1 MMRSAQ
7 RHQGWPLLIRT
18 GYSLLRGV
26 GTPQAWVAAAAE
38 GGFDLIALADWAN
51 LYGALGFL
59 EAAEQRGLSG
69 ILGAEI
75 PLAARPFDA
84 IPRAAR
90 PLAARPLDAIPLAAR
105 PGRLLLFCQDLCG
118 YRNLCTLL
126 SRLGDGLPPPARS
139 ARAGRDS
146 GAAAGGAP
154 STDPEDTLCGAGLR
168 PPVASP
174 GMLLEA
180 LAGGSEGLVLLS
192 DVPRLVR
199 DLRAICGPERLAL
212 LLPWPPPV
220 RGVEEQSRL
229 AARLGLGAAALPRAT
244 ILEPGDAA
252 TLRLLAAIRKRRLV
266 ADGAGVAEI
275 AGVVGV
281 AGIAESAE
289 TAESAERDAPDNGDA
304 AAPEAH
310 PIPGAE
316 ALRAAGELCRP
327 ALARG
332 RALLESCRLR
342 SADLRPRTFV
352 FPRVGGDEGPAALR
366 QACREALGTRRLE
379 DLPAA
384 RRRLQQELAVIEQL
398 GFVDYFLATA
408 EIARWARSRGIP
420 LVGRGSGVSSLVAY
434 LLGLTGVD
442 PVAYGLSFARFLHP
456 LRASDYP
463 DLDLDIAWDRRDEVL
478 VHALSAFGPERG
490 AMVGTHQFYRP
501 RGALRD
507 AGRALGIDDATLSKA
522 ARAIPF
528 MGMGAVDDAPARE
541 GLARLAGEARG
552 VVQRAAELAGT
563 LLGRPRGVGLH
574 PGGLVLSEMPI
585 SRMVPTERSAN
596 GMVITQFDMH
606 GVERIGLIKIDLLG
620 NRALATHEEAVR
632 VLAGENKTVD
642 LERVAHAD
650 PATAALLSEGRT
662 MGCFQLESPAM
673 RTLLRQVRA
682 TNLEDTIAALALV
695 RPGPSSSGMKQAYI
709 RRSRQIEAPRPLH
722 SLVAHVL
729 TRTYHLPLF
738 EEDVMCLAAET
749 GGLNHGEADM
759 LRRAIGEA
767 AREAGRQGAETPR
780 LRELRQ
786 GFLAAAGRFG
796 RQAAAEVI
804 WNELVRFAA
813 YSFCKAHAAG
823 FGVLAYHSAYL
834 KAHHPGAFFAAVLNH
849 HQGMYPTRVH
859 VEEARRHGLR
869 PVPPCVQ
876 RGQAGWT
883 WEPEGDR
890 LRCGL
895 ARVRHLRSA
904 TLERMLAA
912 RRRQPFVDLA
922 DFTARVGP
930 NALELESL
938 VLAGCFDEAFGL
950 PRGALVWRMHR
961 LMRARRAVPAVRE
974 PWAGGHQTG
983 LGLAT
988 AADAADGVPAGRWRD
1003 VSTEHRAVLERRFLG
1018 ISLSAHPMALF
1029 GGRLPEVP
1037 GRRSLAAA
1045 AAAATGADGG
1055 LVAVAGIVSATR
1067 SFRSGGREP
1076 MLFFTLEDETG
1087 LLEGTLGG
1095 PLAGDRTRRP
1105 RVDDYLYAEGR
1116 VEGRYGARGLRATQ
1130 ARIVGRYE

>member
-1 MMRSAQ
+1 MMPSAL
-7 RHQGWPLLIRT
+7 RRQGWPLVIRT

-75 PLAARPFDA
+75 PLD
-84 IPRAAR
+84 
-90 PLAARPLDAIPLAAR
+90 AR

-118 YRNLCTLL
+118 YRNLCALL

-139 ARAGRDS
+139 TRVGRDS
-146 GAAAGGAP
+146 GAIAGGSA
-154 STDPEDTLCGAGLR
+154 SADPEEALCGAGLG

-192 DVPRLVR
+192 DLPRLVR
-199 DLRAICGPERLAL
+199 DLRGICGPERLAL

-229 AARLGLGAAALPRAT
+229 AARLGLAAAALPRAT
-244 ILEPGDAA
+244 VLEPGDAA
-252 TLRLLAAIRKRRLV
+252 TLRLLAAVRKRRLV
-266 ADGAGVAEI
+266 AGGGGVAGVA
-275 AGVVGV
+275 GV
-281 AGIAESAE
+281 AGIAEP
-289 TAESAERDAPDNGDA
+289 AESAESVESVERAALGKGDA
-304 AAPEAH
+304 AALEVH

-316 ALRAAGELCRP
+316 ALRAAEKLCRP
-327 ALARG
+327 ALVRG

-352 FPRVGGDEGPAALR
+352 FPRVGGHEGPAALQR
-366 QACREALGTRRLE
+366 ACREALGTRRLE
-379 DLPAA
+379 DLAAA

-478 VHALSAFGPERG
+478 VHALSAFGAERG

-528 MGMGAVDDAPARE
+528 VGMGAVDDAPARD
-541 GLARLAGEARG
+541 GLARLAREARG
-552 VVQRAAELAGT
+552 AVQRAAELAGR
-563 LLGRPRGVGLH
+563 LLGRPRGVGMH
-574 PGGLVLSEMPI
+574 PGGLVLSEMPM

-632 VLAGENKTVD
+632 VLAGENETVD

-650 PATAALLSEGRT
+650 PVTGALLSEGRT
-662 MGCFQLESPAM
+662 TGCFQLESPAM

-722 SLVAHVL
+722 PSVAHVL

-749 GGLNHGEADM
+749 GGLSHGEADM

-780 LRELRQ
+780 LWELRR

-796 RQAAAEVI
+796 RQAAAETI

-876 RGQAGWT
+876 RGQAWWT
-883 WEPEGDR
+883 WEPEGGR

-895 ARVRHLRSA
+895 AQVRHLRSS
-904 TLERMLAA
+904 TLERMIAA
-912 RRRQPFVDLA
+912 RRREPFVDLA

-930 NALELESL
+930 NVRELESL

-961 LMRARRAVPAVRE
+961 LMRARRAVPAARE
-974 PWAGGHQTG
+974 TWAGGQQTG
-983 LGLAT
+983 LSLAT
-988 AADAADGVPAGRWRD
+988 AADTADGVPSGRWRD

-1029 GGRLPEVP
+1029 GGRLPEAP
-1037 GRRSLAAA
+1037 ARRSLAAA
-1045 AAAATGADGG
+1045 AAAAGG
-1055 LVAVAGIVSATR
+1055 GPVAVAGIVSATR
-1067 SFRSGGREP
+1067 SFRSAGGKP

-1095 PLAGDRTRRP
+1095 SLAGDRARRP

-1116 VEGRYGARGLRATQ
+1116 VEGRYGARGLRASR